1 MAFRRSLGT
10 SGSHSLPPPLDL
22 APAFTFPRRG
32 RSNEEEE
39 DDEEGVRQV
48 SDGKED
54 DGHARLFDDEDSS
67 AQDGPALLMP
77 FKSKAQQGFMFANM
91 PKTAKK
97 WAKETPNMKSL
108 PKMVAK
114 KSKRKG

>member
-1 MAFRRSLGT
+1 
-10 SGSHSLPPPLDL
+10 
-22 APAFTFPRRG
+22 
-32 RSNEEEE
+32 
-39 DDEEGVRQV
+39 
-48 SDGKED
+48 
-54 DGHARLFDDEDSS
+54 
-67 AQDGPALLMP
+67 MP